1 MMEQPDVFSGVG
13 VVVKL
18 ANQEA
23 FLKIRETL
31 TRIGIASKKDEIL
44 YQSCHILHKRGQYAI
59 VHFKELFLLDGKQ
72 TDITESDLARRD
84 TIAKI
89 LEQWGLVTI
98 VHPDE
103 VSDTTDLLNQIK
115 VLKFNEKNDWQL
127 VAKYNI
133 GHKR

>member
-31 TRIGIASKKDEIL
+31 TRIGIASKKDKIL

>member
-1 MMEQPDVFSGVG
+1 MEQPDVFSGVG

-18 ANQEA
+18 SNQEA

-31 TRIGIASKKDEIL
+31 TRIGIASKKDKIL

>member
-1 MMEQPDVFSGVG
+1 MEQPDVFSGVG

-31 TRIGIASKKDEIL
+31 TRIGIASKKDKIL